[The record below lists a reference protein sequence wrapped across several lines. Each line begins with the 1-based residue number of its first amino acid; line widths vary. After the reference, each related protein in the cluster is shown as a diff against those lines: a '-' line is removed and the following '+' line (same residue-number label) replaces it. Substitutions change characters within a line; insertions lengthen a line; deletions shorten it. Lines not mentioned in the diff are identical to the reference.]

1 LSYNIILAFIL
12 QLIILRRTLLLLYL
26 CGSRDNDLFADSSGL
41 VHMPVYSID
50 RKKPGYLRAIYSDYM
65 IIMRGV
71 IKLIKYFIPKSA
83 AKSITKDSIK
93 LRIMA
98 YEANSNILI

>member
-26 CGSRDNDLFADSSGL
+26 CGSRDNDLFADWSGL

-50 RKKPGYLRAIYSDYM
+50 RKTRLFEGNIFRLYDYHARSYQ
-65 IIMRGV
+65 INKIF
-71 IKLIKYFIPKSA
+71 YTKSA

>member
-1 LSYNIILAFIL
+1 
-12 QLIILRRTLLLLYL
+12 
-26 CGSRDNDLFADSSGL
+26 
-41 VHMPVYSID
+41 MPVYSID
-50 RKKPGYLRAIYSDYM
+50 RKTRLFEGNIFRLYDYHA
-65 IIMRGV
+65 RV
-71 IKLIKYFIPKSA
+71 IKLIA

>member
-1 LSYNIILAFIL
+1 VA
-12 QLIILRRTLLLLYL
+12 T
-26 CGSRDNDLFADSSGL
+26 RDDDLFADWSGL
-41 VHMPVYSID
+41 VHISVYSID
-50 RKKPGYLRAIYSDYM
+50 RKKLGYLRAIYSDYM
-65 IIMRGV
+65 IIVRGV

-83 AKSITKDSIK
+83 AKSITKNSIK

>member
-1 LSYNIILAFIL
+1 MIYLQIGQDLYTCQYILL
-12 QLIILRRTLLLLYL
+12 TEKL
-26 CGSRDNDLFADSSGL
+26 
-41 VHMPVYSID
+41 
-50 RKKPGYLRAIYSDYM
+50 GYLRAIYSDYM